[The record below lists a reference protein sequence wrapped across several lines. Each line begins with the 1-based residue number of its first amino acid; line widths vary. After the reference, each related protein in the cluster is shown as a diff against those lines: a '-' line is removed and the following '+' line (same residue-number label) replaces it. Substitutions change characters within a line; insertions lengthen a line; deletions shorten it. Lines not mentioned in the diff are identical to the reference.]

1 MQRDHNKPQIT
12 DLLGKWIAQYHWWF
26 ISGVMAFVL
35 FSAFGLQYLELRTDS
50 RIWFGPNNPQ
60 LQAFNKLES
69 TYTKINNVFIGI
81 APRDGNIF
89 TRNTLAAIEELT
101 EAAWKIPFSS
111 RVDSITNFQNTR
123 ADGDNL
129 VIENLVSDAMSLTDE
144 ALNKIRAT
152 ALREPIL
159 INRILSEKGD
169 VASIN
174 INVVLPEESPKE
186 TRNVTKFSRDLID
199 VIQQK
204 YPDVDFHLTGSIP
217 FDNAF
222 GEATEDDMGTLIPI
236 MLVTLALVMWWLLR
250 SLSGMIA
257 TMLVIIMSTLTA
269 MGLAGWLGLSLNP
282 ASGIAPTI
290 ILTLAVADSIHI
302 LITMLQ
308 NLRHGQTKQQAILN
322 SLRIN
327 MQPVFI
333 TSATTAIGF
342 LSMNFSDAPPF
353 HDLGNI
359 VAMGVISAWIYSII
373 FLPSMIAVLP
383 MKLCKSKN
391 KESRIMDNC
400 ADFVINNQK
409 KILLGSL
416 IIIGLLVTGIPRI
429 DLNDNFIEYLDE
441 SYDIR
446 KASDFVQKNLTGMDA
461 IEYSLEATEPGGIND
476 PEYLKTIERFS
487 DWYKQQPHVVH
498 VNSIV
503 EIIKRLN
510 KNIHN
515 DDETYF
521 RIPEDRNLAAQYML
535 LYEMSLPYGLD
546 LNNRINIDK
555 SASRMTVILK
565 DVSSKEMRQLDK
577 MAGDWLRENAPA
589 SMLTVGSGLS
599 VMFAHVSE
607 RNINTMLTGSLLALI
622 LISALLIVALR
633 SLKFGLIS
641 LIPNLAPAF
650 IAFGIWGYLVGTVG
664 LASAVLIALT
674 LGIVVDDT
682 VHFLSKYLRAS
693 QESGMDAREATRYTF
708 QTVGTAMWVT
718 TVVLVAGFGTL
729 ATSGYKVNA
738 DMGLLSSATIIIAL
752 LLDFMFLPAMLMY
765 IDRKKI
771 KPT

>member
-1 MQRDHNKPQIT
+1 MA

-26 ISGVMAFVL
+26 ISGVVSFVI

-50 RIWFGPNNPQ
+50 RIWFGPDNPQ
-60 LQAFNKLES
+60 LIAFNKLEN
-69 TYTKINNVFIGI
+69 TYTKINNVFIVI
-81 APRDGNIF
+81 APHDGNIF
-89 TRNTLAAIEELT
+89 TRNTLTAIEELT
-101 EAAWKIPFSS
+101 TAAWQIPFSN
-111 RVDSITNFQNTR
+111 RVDSITNFQNTH
-123 ADGDNL
+123 AEKDDL
-129 VIENLVSDAMSLTDE
+129 VVEDLVLDARSLIDE
-144 ALNKIRAT
+144 DLHRIRNIALS
-152 ALREPIL
+152 EPIL
-159 INRILSEKGD
+159 VNRLLSKKGD

-174 INVVLPEESPKE
+174 INVLLPGKSAKE
-186 TRNVTKFSRDLID
+186 TRDVTDFARDLIKT
-199 VIQQK
+199 IQQK
-204 YPDVDFHLTGSIP
+204 NPDIDFLLTGSIP

-222 GEATEDDMGTLIPI
+222 GEATENDLSTLIPI
-236 MLVTLALVMWWLLR
+236 MLLTLALVMWWLLR
-250 SLSGMIA
+250 SLSGTIV

-290 ILTLAVADSIHI
+290 ILTLAIADSIHI
-302 LITMLQ
+302 LATMLQ
-308 NLRHGQTKQQAILN
+308 NLNDGQTKQNAILN
-322 SLRIN
+322 SLRVN

-333 TSATTAIGF
+333 TSVTTAIGF

-353 HDLGNI
+353 HDLGNM
-359 VAMGVISAWIYSII
+359 VAMGVIAAWIYSII

-383 MKLCKSKN
+383 IRPYKSRDK
-391 KESRIMDNC
+391 KTHIMDIC

-416 IIIGLLVTGIPRI
+416 IIIGLTVTGIPRI

-461 IEYSLEATEPGGIND
+461 IEYSLEATTSGGIND
-476 PEYLKTIERFS
+476 PAYLTTIERFS
-487 DWYKQQPHVVH
+487 DWYMQQPHVVH
-498 VNSIV
+498 VNSIA

-510 KNIHN
+510 KNMHN
-515 DDETYF
+515 DDENYF
-521 RIPEDRNLAAQYML
+521 KIPEDRNLTAQYML

-555 SASRMTVILK
+555 SASRVTVILK
-565 DVSSKEMRQLDK
+565 NVTSKEMRQLDE
-577 MAGDWLRENAPA
+577 MARNWLRKNAPA

-607 RNINTMLTGSLLALI
+607 RNINAMLTGSLLALI
-622 LISALLIVALR
+622 LISALLVIALR
-633 SLKFGLIS
+633 SLKFGLVS
-641 LIPNLAPAF
+641 LIPNLVPAF

-682 VHFLSKYLRAS
+682 VHFLSKYLRARR
-693 QESGMDAREATRYTF
+693 ESNLDAKEATRYAF

-718 TVVLVAGFGTL
+718 TVVLVAGFSIL

-738 DMGLLSSATIIIAL
+738 DMGLLSAVTIIIAL
-752 LLDFMFLPAMLMY
+752 LLDFLFLPAMLIY
-765 IDRKKI
+765 LDRNKI
-771 KPT
+771 KST